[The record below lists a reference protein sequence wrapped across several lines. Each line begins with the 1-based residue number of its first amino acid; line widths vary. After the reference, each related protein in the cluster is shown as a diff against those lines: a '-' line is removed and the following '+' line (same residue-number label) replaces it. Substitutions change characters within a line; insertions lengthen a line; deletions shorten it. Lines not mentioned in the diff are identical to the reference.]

1 MGRVDVPHSPNEAT
15 EDDNGCP
22 KVLLAEPLVDE
33 SLFAGDVEPAEGLED
48 PLAIPAV
55 PETAPET
62 APARSPRRRTP
73 RTGVLRTKRRRTDAS
88 PLPEVNHGEHEPAA
102 LRGRGARRGAGNGL
116 GGGPAAPREPD
127 AAPVRANARVRR
139 EERGGTGSDHTQPGT
154 PLSLMTAERRGAG
167 GESATGFEALARE
180 YGAWTFPMIR
190 RARELL
196 FKCDLCKKAFWEE
209 ADFAS
214 HMRLHE
220 SSEPVT
226 CNLCPVKFT
235 CKWTLAR
242 HLAKHAVD
250 GKAPPCEVP
259 LPRAAETPVHK
270 VVLADPFACASC
282 PRTFPTKAGLAVHTR
297 EHADGVFACDL
308 CHKKYLTEWTWRAH
322 LRRHETTSRR
332 RAREAHAGSAAGEA
346 TGGTTGEATRAAA
359 GKAAGEVAGEAA
371 GPGRSGGEGD
381 SGAEPLRADTPGAS
395 PLFDAVLIK
404 EECPI
409 KLEQDAEDGGVSPGG
424 CAAGC
429 ADSCGPVVDP
439 RLACAWCPRT
449 FPSAES
455 LALHTSSQHPDSRFQ
470 CPQCPM
476 AFVREPWLAAHMA
489 LHDDGG
495 PCGWGPAPAGGGGDN
510 VGGRSHDGGDG
521 GDPLGGGLR
530 VKEEPVSGESEDEGK
545 EGEGGRLGEALCV
558 PVDPRAVCVKQEEA
572 GQDAAA
578 AHHVPRH
585 DAWLG
590 AGPGVQLEPA

>member
-1 MGRVDVPHSPNEAT
+1 MPPTRRPPTEEQRERRRERERRRRAQRRELGRVDVPHSPNEAT

-55 PETAPET
+55 PETAPT

-88 PLPEVNHGEHEPAA
+88 PLPE
-102 LRGRGARRGAGNGL
+102 
-116 GGGPAAPREPD
+116 
-127 AAPVRANARVRR
+127 
-139 EERGGTGSDHTQPGT
+139 
-154 PLSLMTAERRGAG
+154 
-167 GESATGFEALARE
+167 
-180 YGAWTFPMIR
+180 
-190 RARELL
+190 
-196 FKCDLCKKAFWEE
+196 CDLCKKAFWEE

-270 VVLADPFACASC
+270 VMLADPFACASC

-578 AHHVPRH
+578 AHHVPLH